1 MICIPLVSVVSYH
14 NAGTYPFL
22 KNERFD
28 KKESLLPEIVDKV
41 ASRLTISLS
50 LSTVASTYKFVP
62 EHPLAKASCDGIHPP
77 THVKGTLC

>member
-1 MICIPLVSVVSYH
+1 MICNPLVSIDLYRR
-14 NAGTYPFL
+14 AGTYPFL

-28 KKESLLPEIVDKV
+28 KKESLLPEIVDEV

-62 EHPLAKASCDGIHPP
+62 EHPLAKASCYGIQPP